1 MNQPADCFMRKTFL
15 MNQGWRFIQD
25 DLEERNFESIHRA
38 YFKAPEWI
46 KAGNHGLSKPGYPD
60 QDWEAVD
67 LPHDFI
73 QNNPFTPDAEVSHG
87 SLQKGVAW
95 YRKTFHLPAEDAAS
109 RILIEFDGVFRD
121 SKVWINGHFAKQH
134 LSGYTGFCC
143 DITDCCNFGG
153 YNTLAVRADARLAE
167 LWSYEGGGIYRD
179 VRMVKTSP
187 VHVDGCGVFVR
198 GGADGLILETTLR
211 NDSDRP
217 VECEVCST
225 VLDPSGN
232 SLLCETALLPIAP
245 EACAVLSQFSKPW
258 NPVLWS
264 TENPYLYTL
273 KTTVHCAGQIVDE
286 TTTSFGVREICFDA
300 KKGFFLNGQP
310 LKLRGICNHQDHAG
324 VGTAIPDS
332 LLEWRMLQMKA
343 MGANALR
350 VAHNPPSPALLNLCD
365 RLGILVID
373 ETRLTGSAPELL
385 GQLEDLIRRDR
396 NHPSVIL
403 WSIGNE
409 EMNIQHTQS
418 GIRQLRRMQNLV
430 HRLDPTRPATYA
442 MNCHWVDIADTY
454 EKAGFRLDVFGANY
468 LYTDHGVDERLYDD
482 FHRKHPDTP
491 LIASESGGSAA
502 TRGLYET
509 EYYEGRPLALHDFGR
524 DGVIWTGDHL
534 KGVVSAYN
542 NALTPWGSP
551 MEEVWKHCAE
561 RDFLAGTFL
570 WTGFDYRGETYPYGW
585 PSVVTRFGLMDL
597 CGFPKDAYFYYKSQW
612 NPEPMLHL
620 FPHWSWPGKEG
631 MPVVVRAY
639 TNCAEVELLLNGR
652 LITRKKIEKYGFFE
666 TTVAYEPGCLEAIGF
681 AADGKEIL
689 RASQETAGSPAAL
702 EITPHRNQLAADSR
716 DTAVC
721 NVRVTDREG
730 RTVPDAEPFIR
741 FSLSGP
747 GKILGTGNGNPVSHE
762 APKAPQCR
770 AFHGLCQV
778 LVQTGTARGEL
789 ILTAES
795 EGLPSC
801 SVRLNT
807 STPAT
812 RLPDLPGILVP
823 INSIH
828 AKANPV
834 DGIL

>member
-1 MNQPADCFMRKTFL
+1 MRKTFL
-15 MNQGWRFIQD
+15 MNQGWRFIQED
-25 DLEERNFESIHRA
+25 PEERNFESIHRA

-60 QDWEAVD
+60 QNWQVVD

-73 QNNPFTPDAEVSHG
+73 QENPFTPESEVSHG
-87 SLQKGVAW
+87 SMQKGTAW
-95 YRKTFHLPAEDAAS
+95 YRKTFELPAEAAGS
-109 RILIEFDGVFRD
+109 RIQIEFDGVFRD
-121 SKVWINGHFAKQH
+121 SSVWINGHFATRH

-153 YNTLAVRADARLAE
+153 FNTLAVRADARLSE

-179 VRMVKTSP
+179 VRMIQTDP
-187 VHVDGCGVFVR
+187 VHVDWCGVFVR
-198 GGADGLILETTLR
+198 GDATGLTIETTVR
-211 NDSDRP
+211 NDRFIP
-217 VECEVCST
+217 VECTVQSAVLDAEGNEVLCIAGPLSVAAGAAAILPQTTGPLTPVLWDTEHPYLYSLKTTLIAGGT
-225 VLDPSGN
+225 VLD
-232 SLLCETALLPIAP
+232 ETVTP
-245 EACAVLSQFSKPW
+245 
-258 NPVLWS
+258 
-264 TENPYLYTL
+264 
-273 KTTVHCAGQIVDE
+273 
-286 TTTSFGVREICFDA
+286 FGIRNICFDA
-300 KKGFFLNGQP
+300 QKGFFLNGRP
-310 LKLRGICNHQDHAG
+310 LKLRGVCNHQDHAG
-324 VGTAIPDS
+324 TGTAIPES
-332 LLEWRMLQMKA
+332 VLEWRMRRMKA

-350 VAHNPPSPALLNLCD
+350 VAHNPPSPALLDICD
-365 RLGILVID
+365 RLGILVLD
-373 ETRLTGSAPELL
+373 ETRLTGSSPEIL

-396 NHPSVIL
+396 NHPCVIL

-409 EMNIQHTQS
+409 EMNIQHTDI
-418 GIRQLRRMQNLV
+418 GIRQLRRMQDLV
-430 HRLDPTRPATYA
+430 HRLDPSRPATYA
-442 MNCHWVDIADTY
+442 MNCHWVDIADAY
-454 EKAGFRLDVFGANY
+454 QKAGFRLDVFGANY
-468 LYTDHGVDERLYDD
+468 LYTDHGVDERLYDE
-482 FHRKHPDTP
+482 FHRKHPDIP
-491 LIASESGGSAA
+491 LIASESGGSAG

-524 DGVIWTGDHL
+524 DGVVWADNHL
-534 KGVVSAYN
+534 KGVISAYN

-551 MEEVWKHCAE
+551 MAEVWKHCAE

-585 PSVVTRFGLMDL
+585 PAVVTRFGLMDL
-597 CGFPKDAYFYYKSQW
+597 CGFPKDAWFYYKSQW

-620 FPHWSWPGKEG
+620 FPHWTWIGREG
-631 MPVVVRAY
+631 APIQVRAY
-639 TNCAEVELLLNGR
+639 TNCAEVELLLNGHS
-652 LITRKKIEKYGFFE
+652 IGRKKIGKYSFFE
-666 TTVAYEPGCLEAIGF
+666 ATVPYEPGCLEAIGF

-778 LVQTGTARGEL
+778 LVQSGTAPGEL
-789 ILTAES
+789 ILLAES
-795 EGLPSC
+795 DELPPG

-807 STPAT
+807 TAPEGPLPAI
-812 RLPDLPGILVP
+812 PGILVP
-823 INSIH
+823 IHSIQTQT
-828 AKANPV
+828 NPV